1 MMWQL
6 MWRNV
11 RATALNATLRLLVIY
26 RYRYRFVHMN
36 AATVPHGNYC
46 GRALIVF
53 PYYLLAHFAFTL
65 INFIFFL
72 LPYYLEIIVEGH

>member
-1 MMWQL
+1 MYQN
-6 MWRNV
+6 RSFG
-11 RATALNATLRLLVIY
+11 LLLK
-26 RYRYRFVHMN
+26 FVHMN

-65 INFIFFL
+65 INFPFFL
-72 LPYYLEIIVEGH
+72 LPIYLEIIVEGH